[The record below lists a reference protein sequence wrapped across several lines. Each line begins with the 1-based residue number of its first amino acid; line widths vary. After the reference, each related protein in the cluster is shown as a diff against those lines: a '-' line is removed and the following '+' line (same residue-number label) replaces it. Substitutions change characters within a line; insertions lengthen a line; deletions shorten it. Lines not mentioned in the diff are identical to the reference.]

1 MTTIDQLLAQKKEIE
16 KQLETAKKQERD
28 AVLKDIK
35 EKIKFFG
42 FKTSDFKGVL
52 MTRKK
57 RDTKTD
63 VTKPKAVKTQTK
75 TV

>member
-1 MTTIDQLLAQKKEIE
+1 MSTIDELLAQKKEIE

-28 AVLKDIK
+28 TVLKDIK

-52 MTRKK
+52 LTRKK
-57 RDTKTD
+57 RVTKTK
-63 VTKPKAVKTQTK
+63 TTTTRASKTPK
-75 TV
+75 

>member
-1 MTTIDQLLAQKKEIE
+1 MSLIDQLLAQQKDIE
-16 KQLETAKKQERD
+16 KQLEVAKKQERD

-63 VTKPKAVKTQTK
+63 ATKPKAAKPSTK
-75 TV
+75 TA